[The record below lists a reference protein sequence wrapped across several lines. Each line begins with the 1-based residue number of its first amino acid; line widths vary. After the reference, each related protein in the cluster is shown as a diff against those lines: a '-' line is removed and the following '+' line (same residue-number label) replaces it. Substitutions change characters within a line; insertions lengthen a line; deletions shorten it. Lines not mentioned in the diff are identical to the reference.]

1 MNSSRLLE
9 IVHRHKIRLVAIT
22 IGYRKCLLELDLPI
36 MRIVNGIGPVNGDY
50 TNSPSLAALSGILG
64 PDVAPILLVILTS
77 LATKCR
83 AGHGRE
89 DLDQDHADGRQAR
102 THDAYA
108 DLNRAPHANVDK
120 VHGSVGSL
128 CKVDQGLQ
136 SDDAH
141 DGDTDAT
148 LVFVFFC
155 TEETS
160 QDPVTPGL
168 GSVRESRNLQCAHDE
183 HQCDSDLLLPVQPQS
198 S

>member
-9 IVHRHKIRLVAIT
+9 IIHRHEIRLVAIT
-22 IGYRKCLLELDLPI
+22 VRYRKSLLELDLPI
-36 MRIVNGIGPVNGDY
+36 VRIVNRVGPVHGDN

-64 PDVAPILLVILTS
+64 PDVAPVLLIILPS
-77 LATKCR
+77 LATKRR

-128 CKVDQGLQ
+128 CKVDKGLQ

-148 LVFVFFC
+148 LVFCFF
-155 TEETS
+155 
-160 QDPVTPGL
+160 P
-168 GSVRESRNLQCAHDE
+168 H
-183 HQCDSDLLLPVQPQS
+183 
-198 S
+198 